1 MLRKSRYPLLVV
13 LSMALAAC
21 GSSSI
26 RTASPTPSIVE
37 EASPPPTIAV
47 DVRAYFSVK
56 ELRASSDA
64 VLLGTFGKKTG
75 SQRDNGGNPADIS
88 GIPIEFHEFFV
99 SRVLSG
105 RDLGPKVQVVALD
118 ASSWNG
124 DNISLR
130 PHEGEEVVIFAREL
144 SAATAPGVKLS
155 GPTINAVSEN
165 NGVLDVSNGR
175 AKARLF
181 LVSINQEPP
190 STSTLAPAGLPGL
203 LDIDLAELER
213 AVNETP

>member
-1 MLRKSRYPLLVV
+1 MSKKSRYPLLIV

-21 GSSSI
+21 GSSSGK
-26 RTASPTPSIVE
+26 TASATAKTAK
-37 EASPPPTIAV
+37 EASRPPTISG

-56 ELRASSDA
+56 DLRASSDA

-75 SQRDNGGNPADIS
+75 AQRDNGGNPADVN
-88 GIPIEFHEFFV
+88 GIPVEFHEFFV

-105 RDLGPKVQVVALD
+105 RNLGPKVYVVALA

-124 DNISLR
+124 DNIGLQ

-144 SAATAPGVKLS
+144 SATTAPGLKLS

-181 LVSINQEPP
+181 LVSINQEAR
-190 STSTLAPAGLPGL
+190 SSSTLPPAGLPGL

-213 AVNETP
+213 AVN